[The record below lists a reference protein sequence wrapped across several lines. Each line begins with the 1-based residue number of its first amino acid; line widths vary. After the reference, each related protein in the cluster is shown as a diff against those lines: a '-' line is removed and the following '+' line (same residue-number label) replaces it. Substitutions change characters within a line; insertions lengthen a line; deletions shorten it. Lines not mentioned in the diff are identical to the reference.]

1 MLYFVD
7 KRDKYGGIPNIQI
20 SHDLRAFA
28 KFVVKS
34 VPAQQK
40 FAVFFVKTR
49 WRPVADAR
57 NRPVQAKIQVHRI
70 LAYNLLYYRTDPA
83 IQKFAHSH
91 LPFGFG
97 RL

>member
-34 VPAQQK
+34 VMGEQK
-40 FAVFFVKTR
+40 FAVFFVK
-49 WRPVADAR
+49 AR
-57 NRPVQAKIQVHRI
+57 
-70 LAYNLLYYRTDPA
+70 
-83 IQKFAHSH
+83 
-91 LPFGFG
+91 
-97 RL
+97 